1 VNKTI
6 RSERLLEK
14 ESFYDSVFEESTAL
28 KNEIATIDRELFE
41 THLEISRTK
50 HMRDTYPNIS
60 YVREALLKSNASLLE
75 DRGSG
80 FENVYHQP
88 TFERLYLGSSKSNG
102 KRMYQFLSVSHIKSC
117 LLDVLIGGASKDFSS
132 LSEASIDSLS
142 GELALQQQLLSF

>member
-1 VNKTI
+1 
-6 RSERLLEK
+6 
-14 ESFYDSVFEESTAL
+14 
-28 KNEIATIDRELFE
+28 
-41 THLEISRTK
+41 
-50 HMRDTYPNIS
+50 MRDTYPNIS

-142 GELALQQQLLSF
+142 GELALQQQLLSFQLDTSIAGRNLRKESRKLKLLRVLVQIKSKTLPKKFCISFTKHVLRAVQ

>member
-1 VNKTI
+1 
-6 RSERLLEK
+6 
-14 ESFYDSVFEESTAL
+14 
-28 KNEIATIDRELFE
+28 
-41 THLEISRTK
+41 
-50 HMRDTYPNIS
+50 MRDTYPNIS
-60 YVREALLKSNASLLE
+60 YVREALLKSNTSLLE

-142 GELALQQQLLSF
+142 GELALQQQLLSFQLDTPISGRNLRKESRKLELMRVLVQNKSKTLPKKFCISFTKHVLRAVQ